1 MSKKENSSE
10 NLGAEIDNFWLSEVY
25 PDAGSSLDFCQA
37 PVEQIRDNA
46 IVVLD
51 TNVLLLPYRLGA
63 QSLQEIQKVLSQLTS
78 GDRIF
83 LPAQAAREFL
93 KNRAGRVR
101 DVLRDLERQASQIQI
116 MSDRRIGF
124 LDTDQNYENL
134 IKYAEEVRVLKQQS
148 LDAISK
154 ISSKLKSGIG
164 DDPVSAAFREIFKDK
179 VVDIDCQSEI
189 DKRKITEEMAWRYAH
204 DIPPGYKDQSKGD
217 GGIGDFLIWKT
228 ILKLGEDRKTDCI
241 FVTEDSKGDWWV
253 QSEGTF
259 QPRIELVEEY
269 RRATQGRTIHLM
281 SLSHFLSTFGAE
293 ERAVDETQQVEKA
306 QRDRQRAF
314 ENNIEVME
322 QENSSLSPNSAIPYS
337 SSGDVIDSEFRSLLK
352 KRNFLSMKINDIISK
367 RRDIDIKIS
376 NSDLDNSLSDEDI
389 SSLIMMKHRYTKE
402 FIETSRER
410 GKLDEI
416 MNRFI
421 R

>member
-1 MSKKENSSE
+1 MTKKESLPE
-10 NLGAEIDNFWLSEVY
+10 NFGTEIDSFWLSEVY
-25 PDAGSSLDFCQA
+25 PDAGASLEFCQA
-37 PVEQIRDNA
+37 SVQQIRDNA

-63 QSLQEIQKVLSQLTS
+63 QSLGEIQKVLLKLAG

-101 DVLRDLERQASQIQI
+101 DVLRELERQASQIQI
-116 MSDRRIGF
+116 MSDRKIGF
-124 LDTDQNYENL
+124 LDTDQNYNDL
-134 IKYAEEVRVLKQQS
+134 IKYAEEVRDLKEKS
-148 LDAISK
+148 LAAIGK
-154 ISSKLKSGIG
+154 ISSNLKSGIG
-164 DDPVSAAFREIFKDK
+164 DDPVSAAFRDIFKDK
-179 VVDIDCQSEI
+179 VVDIDCKSEI
-189 DKRKITEEMAWRYAH
+189 DKKKITKEMAWRYAH
-204 DIPPGYKDQSKGD
+204 GIPPGYKDQSKGD

-293 ERAVDETQQVEKA
+293 ERAVDETQKVEKA

-314 ENNIEVME
+314 ENNIEIME
-322 QENSSLSPNSAIPYS
+322 QENSSISPNSSISYL
-337 SSGDVIDSEFRSLLK
+337 SSGDVIDNEIRSRLNMRK
-352 KRNFLSMKINDIISK
+352 ILSMKISDILTK
-367 RRDIDIKIS
+367 MGEIDVKIS
-376 NSDLDNSLSDEDI
+376 NPLLYNSLSDEDI
-389 SSLIMMKHRYTKE
+389 SSLIIKKKRYKKE
-402 FIETSRER
+402 LIEISRER
-410 GKLDEI
+410 GKLEELI
-416 MNRFI
+416 NSSI
-421 R
+421 G